1 MCRKIYKTMC
11 KNNLKDDVQVKI
23 LKSDVQ
29 ENLQNDVQEHC
40 ADAQEQKKFS
50 QIGKS
55 CEAGFLKISL
65 GKTFSSK
72 YPWEKYFPQNRN
84 IWGENM
90 FSGKWRKKIESSLS
104 HFHIFLTESEG
115 SGKQVEIM
123 FVKGERQQILDFK

>member
-1 MCRKIYKTMC
+1 MC

-65 GKTFSSK
+65 GKIFSSK
-72 YPWEKYFPQNRN
+72 YLWEKYF
-84 IWGENM
+84 
-90 FSGKWRKKIESSLS
+90 SGKWKVPFLTS
-104 HFHIFLTESEG
+104 HFPNRTGRFG
-115 SGKQVEIM
+115 STS
-123 FVKGERQQILDFK
+123 LDFE

>member
-1 MCRKIYKTMC
+1 MQENLQ
-11 KNNLKDDVQVKI
+11 NN
-23 LKSDVQ
+23 VQ

-84 IWGENM
+84 ILGKNIFQENEKEM
-90 FSGKWRKKIESSLS
+90 ESTLS
-104 HFHIFLTESEG
+104 HFHIFLTEPEG
-115 SGKQVEIM
+115 LGLQV
-123 FVKGERQQILDFK
+123 